1 MSTISEVRQGPVASV
16 RGLAAKVGAVA
27 VVAAGGLATY
37 AAYGDPHAKSGQESA
52 VPSLVVIA
60 VVVGL
65 VVYGW
70 VVPKGLQSIRSGGRH
85 AARWALVPAVVA
97 LLVSVAFWSGLP
109 VVIGAGALMLAAEGR
124 AQAAGRGIGAR
135 PFTIA
140 LTLAALAVV
149 GSILFTVLGNTVMSH
164 S

>member
-65 VVYGW
+65 IVYGW

-109 VVIGAGALMLAAEGR
+109 LVIGPGALMLAAEGR
-124 AQAAGRGIGAR
+124 AQAAARGAGAR

-140 LTLAALAVV
+140 LALAAFAVV
-149 GSILFTVLGNTVMSH
+149 GSILFTVLGNTVLSR